1 MFLHK
6 QECLHLKCFLINL
19 DRSSLRLERMAARFQ
34 AIDLDFT
41 LIQAVDGYLLAQN
54 EVDRFVK
61 TRNTRSWNYGEIGCF
76 LSHLKTWQWFLE
88 SGEEFAAV
96 FEDDVFLS
104 NELTGL
110 LTSSDWIPDDADI
123 VRLETTF
130 WKTEISVDKIMV
142 TERFDL
148 HRLLSLHHGSG
159 AYIISK
165 RAARFLLDNP
175 ALLRSTIDSTL
186 FDFREKSCRAL
197 TIYQMNPAPAMQ
209 ELIYE
214 KYVSEIP
221 VTESEIAKSM
231 PVPSRAWALQLS
243 KLLREIKRP
252 FLSARTRLTR
262 LIRQRTNRSVSLRI
276 NFSGTVYDRTEQ
288 LYGPS
293 DLR

>member
-6 QECLHLKCFLINL
+6 QKCLHLKSFLINL
-19 DRSSLRLERMAARFQ
+19 DRSTHRLERMAARFQ
-34 AIDLDFT
+34 AINLDFT
-41 LIQAVDGYLLAQN
+41 LIHAIDGHLLPQN
-54 EVDRFVK
+54 EVELFVN
-61 TRNTRSWNYGEIGCF
+61 TRNTRRWNYGEIGCF
-76 LSHLKTWQWFLE
+76 LSHLKTWQGFLD

-104 NELTGL
+104 EELTGL

-130 WKTEISVDKIMV
+130 WKAEISMDKIMV

-197 TIYQMNPAPAMQ
+197 IIYQMNPAPVMQ

-214 KYVSEIP
+214 KYVSQLP
-221 VTESEIAKSM
+221 VAESEIATSL
-231 PVPSRAWALQLS
+231 PVPSRAWTLQLN

-252 FLSARTRLTR
+252 FLSARTRLTQ
-262 LIRQRTNRSVSLRI
+262 LIRQKTNRSISLRI
-276 NFSGTVYDRTEQ
+276 KFFGTVYDRAEQ